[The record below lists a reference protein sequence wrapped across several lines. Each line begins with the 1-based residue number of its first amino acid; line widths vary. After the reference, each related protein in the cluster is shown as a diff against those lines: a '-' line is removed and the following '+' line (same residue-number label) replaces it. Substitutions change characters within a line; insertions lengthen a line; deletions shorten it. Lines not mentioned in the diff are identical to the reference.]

1 MHYVAGLRRFAPF
14 ALALL
19 VAAGGQAATV
29 SSTLTLTGT
38 TTISSTETT
47 FTIAGQ
53 VTLTNVGS
61 GTFSSTINLL
71 SPGVIT
77 GSSVTAQ
84 FTIALSGGTLI
95 GTYTEP
101 ITILEG
107 AGGQASATISNGTG
121 SYAGYS
127 GTFPTLT

>member
-38 TTISSTETT
+38 TTISSSGYVN
-47 FTIAGQ
+47 AGQ
-53 VTLTNVGS
+53 ITLTNVGS
-61 GTFSSTINLL
+61 GTFASTIPLTAL
-71 SPGVIT
+71 T
-77 GSSVTAQ
+77 GSTVAAS
-84 FTIALSGGTLI
+84 FTITLSGGTLT

-101 ITILEG
+101 TSILL
-107 AGGQASATISNGTG
+107 GGSGSASATITGGT
-121 SYAGYS
+121 
-127 GTFPTLT
+127 